1 MSADSSFPVDFCVE
15 IVDYS
20 EANATD
26 FDVSLFPVKT
36 RLGAQII
43 DNKRFNRT
51 VSDTGVALRLHPPQR
66 LL

>member
-15 IVDYS
+15 IVDYF
-20 EANATD
+20 EANTSD
-26 FDVSLFPVKT
+26 FDVSLVPVKT
-36 RLGAQII
+36 RLGSHII
-43 DNKRFNRT
+43 DNKMFNSI